1 MEYVSRE
8 YFPIDDCLAIC
19 QEIGIADACA
29 VLLRRKGELK
39 ASVSKYIEVL
49 TRLSEDLVVT
59 ADCINQDI
67 PFNDPGTKNSNIRR
81 FDEIMTCV
89 IEICD
94 KEGSR
99 RLQEDEAEELW
110 LYSIDKIYQ
119 IKKEINDNL
128 DMIDANDLNNFQ
140 IFLLIRI

>member
-1 MEYVSRE
+1 
-8 YFPIDDCLAIC
+8 
-19 QEIGIADACA
+19 
-29 VLLRRKGELK
+29 
-39 ASVSKYIEVL
+39 
-49 TRLSEDLVVT
+49 VVT

-110 LYSIDKIYQ
+110 LYSIEKIYQ
-119 IKKEINDNL
+119 IKHEVNENL
-128 DMIDANDLNNFQ
+128 DRIDANDLNNFQ
-140 IFLLIRI
+140 IFLLIRIQAFMMRMAEYVSLEKIIDFLQKIGK

>member
-1 MEYVSRE
+1 
-8 YFPIDDCLAIC
+8 
-19 QEIGIADACA
+19 
-29 VLLRRKGELK
+29 
-39 ASVSKYIEVL
+39 
-49 TRLSEDLVVT
+49 VT

-99 RLQEDEAEELW
+99 RL
-110 LYSIDKIYQ
+110 
-119 IKKEINDNL
+119 
-128 DMIDANDLNNFQ
+128 
-140 IFLLIRI
+140 